1 MNTKLVI
8 ISAVTGIV
16 GLGLGAVIGSSAGS
30 HTTTIRTVAGP
41 VTVKTVRVPGPVVT
55 RTVKV
60 PGPVRTVIK
69 TVTKTAPSA
78 AQPAAAPEP
87 SQSSS
92 PASGNGTVEFVAYG
106 TCDPQITY
114 GASGSDDNG
123 YAGMDTTM
131 AIPSSPPSY
140 YAIQAQCQ
148 QGGSASVLIRLNGV
162 QISSGVAN
170 GAYNIASAEISQDPL
185 TGQWQDDNS

>member
-1 MNTKLVI
+1 MNTKLII
-8 ISAVTGIV
+8 ISAAAGVV
-16 GLGLGAVIGSSAGS
+16 GLGLGTGIGSSAGS

-41 VTVKTVRVPGPVVT
+41 VVTKTVKVPGPVVT

-69 TVTKTAPSA
+69 TITKTAPSA
-78 AQPAAAPEP
+78 SQPAAAP
-87 SQSSS
+87 SQPSS

-114 GASGSDDNG
+114 GPSGSDDNG